1 LKLRRQHTV
10 AGFFFVGESVSCR
23 RISPLRYAALY
34 LLKAFLT
41 NEIVEAT
48 GNFRLFEGIGV
59 VRGRG
64 RAKLSEKR
72 MHFVREKRDKPAGR
86 RFHAGM
92 RVAKSF
98 VLSKVLK
105 FYG

>member
-1 LKLRRQHTV
+1 M
-10 AGFFFVGESVSCR
+10 SCSNIALSNTYR
-23 RISPLRYAALY
+23 GSLASPAR
-34 LLKAFLT
+34 LL
-41 NEIVEAT
+41 
-48 GNFRLFEGIGV
+48 
-59 VRGRG
+59 RGRG
-64 RAKLSEKR
+64 HATLSEKR

>member
-1 LKLRRQHTV
+1 MKDLTRRD
-10 AGFFFVGESVSCR
+10 R
-23 RISPLRYAALY
+23 R
-34 LLKAFLT
+34 
-41 NEIVEAT
+41 AT
-48 GNFRLFEGIGV
+48 PGA

-64 RAKLSEKR
+64 RAKLSQKKNT
-72 MHFVREKRDKPAGR
+72 FVREKRDKPGGQ
-86 RFHAGM
+86 RFHSGM